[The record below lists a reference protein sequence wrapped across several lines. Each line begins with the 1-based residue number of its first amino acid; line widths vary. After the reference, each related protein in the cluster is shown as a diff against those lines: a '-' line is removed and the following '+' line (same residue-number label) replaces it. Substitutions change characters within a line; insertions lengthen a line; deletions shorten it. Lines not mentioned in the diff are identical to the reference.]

1 MSDKSKVYFKVLG
14 TLNQM
19 MSHVD
24 SKHILILTMMI
35 TGIVVGKKAQLSEMS
50 NHIPQRA
57 KPESMVK
64 RFHRFVKNE
73 RVDVQTY
80 FLPFAKAILDHLSG
94 QTLHFAVD
102 ASQVG
107 RGCMV
112 LMVSVIYK
120 NKALPLAWLVY
131 EGKKG
136 HTTSDRHIEALELV
150 FPLVPAQA
158 DVVLLG
164 DAEYDTVE
172 MLQWVNKTT
181 RWNYVIRTDPRIK
194 ITKGDKRFAIR
205 DLLVGKGWRTIA
217 HQVLFTAKC
226 FGPLQVVAWFEKPH
240 KKPLYLIS
248 SLENI
253 DEICSTYAK
262 RFKLETLFSD
272 QKSRGFHIDKSHLYD
287 PQRLTR
293 LLLAAALSYIW
304 MIYLGIEISQDE
316 SRRSLVDRTHRT
328 DKSLFRLGFDWM
340 KLVLTRNLEFEVLF
354 SPQFIS
360 TPVSVR

>member
-1 MSDKSKVYFKVLG
+1 MSDKSKVYFKIFRA
-14 TLNQM
+14 LNQM
-19 MSHVD
+19 MSHID
-24 SKHILILTMMI
+24 SKHIIVLTMMI
-35 TGIVVGKKAQLSEMS
+35 TGILLSKKAQLSEMS
-50 NHIPQRA
+50 YHIPQSA
-57 KPESMVK
+57 KPESIVK

-80 FLPFAKAILDHLSG
+80 FLPFAKAILEHLSG
-94 QTLHFAVD
+94 QTLYLALD

-107 RGCMV
+107 RNCMV

-136 HTTSDRHIEALELV
+136 HTTADRHIKALQFVL
-150 FPLVPAQA
+150 PLIPPQTN
-158 DVVLLG
+158 VVLLG

-172 MLQWVNKTT
+172 MLTWVKETT
-181 RWNYVIRTDPRIK
+181 HWHYVIRTDPRTK
-194 ITKGDKRFAIR
+194 LTKGGNVFRVR
-205 DLLVGKGWRTIA
+205 DLLIGEGWRTIA
-217 HQVLFTAKC
+217 QEVLFTSKC
-226 FGPLQVVAWFEKPH
+226 FGPIQVVAWFEKPH

-248 SLENI
+248 SLEDS
-253 DEICSTYAK
+253 DEICTAYAK

-272 QKSRGFHIDKSHLYD
+272 QKSRGFHIDKSHLSD
-287 PQRLTR
+287 PKRLTR
-293 LLLAAALSYIW
+293 LLLAAALTYVW
-304 MIYLGIEISQDE
+304 MIYLGIEVSQDE
-316 SRRSLVDRTHRT
+316 SRRSLVDRTHRS

-340 KLVLTRNLEFEVLF
+340 KLVLTRNLDFEVLF